1 MAAVKRVLVLGAA
14 SGIGHACATALH
26 DAGWHVLGGD
36 MAEIEPG
43 GVVAESAVFDV
54 RDPEAVEAGLAHAR
68 PVRRARQRRRPRP
81 RRPARPRSRRRAGTC

>member
-14 SGIGHACATALH
+14 SGIGHACATALAA
-26 DAGWHVLGGD
+26 AGWHVLVGD

-54 RDPEAVEAGLAHAR
+54 RDPEAVEAG
-68 PVRRARQRRRPRP
+68 PRQRSARSTPSSTPPASPASRRSS
-81 RRPARPRSRRRAGTC
+81 RSRRRAGTC